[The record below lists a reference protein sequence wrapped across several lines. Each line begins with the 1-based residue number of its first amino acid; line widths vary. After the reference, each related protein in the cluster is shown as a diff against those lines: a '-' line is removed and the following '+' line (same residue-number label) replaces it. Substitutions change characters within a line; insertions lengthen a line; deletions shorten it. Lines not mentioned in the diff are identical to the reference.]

1 MSFKSDI
8 KNIQRAL
15 LRIPGLSA
23 SYGDEVKFLPSVGGR
38 SVAYFS
44 VNVDADDFWAGIVEP
59 RRGVAGDKIL
69 RPAWK
74 QYQTLVDKRARDVRE
89 VLNVTSEYKFRNLT
103 PKIAQVQKTMVNPEH
118 YRRLDSFLLPD
129 DLAFDFDIAPTGKI
143 IKRSLLFG
151 MQDVPI
157 LGMTMNWY
165 IMPDWYYDDHCA
177 KFYFEFSMQAK
188 MRTRPVTFKTYPEV
202 QAGSI
207 FEASFGYDA
216 TLWNFYE
223 VVERQSESYVV
234 VRLLQSEK
242 KSKSTPMYNDVRP
255 IPGKYADNKLYRVKL
270 TKWTKDSPC
279 FKAPDLIG
287 VAYATLYTGGWRDE
301 TDPRFI

>member
-15 LRIPGLSA
+15 LKIPGLNA
-23 SYGDEVKFLPSVGGR
+23 GYFDQLKFPPVVGGKNL
-38 SVAYFS
+38 AYFS
-44 VNVDADDFWAGIVEP
+44 VNVEAKDFWKNIVEP
-59 RRGVAGDKIL
+59 RFGIAGENVL

-74 QYQTLVDKRARDVRE
+74 QYQMLVDKRARDVRE
-89 VLNVTSEYKFRNLT
+89 VLNIPAEYKFRNLT
-103 PKIAQVQKTMVNPEH
+103 PKLKQVQKTMLDPEH
-118 YRRLDSFLLPD
+118 YRRLDAFLLPN
-129 DLAFDFDIAPTGKI
+129 DFKLELEEVSTGKI
-143 IKRSLLFG
+143 IKRNLLFG
-151 MQDVPI
+151 MQDVPV

-223 VVERQSESYVV
+223 VVERQSESCVV

-270 TKWTKDSPC
+270 TKWTADSPC
-279 FKAPDLIG
+279 FKAPDLSG
-287 VAYATLYTGGWRDE
+287 VAYATLYKGGWRDE
-301 TDPRFI
+301 TDPMFI

>member
-15 LRIPGLSA
+15 LKIPGLSV

-59 RRGVAGDKIL
+59 RGGVAGDKIL

-74 QYQTLVDKRARDVRE
+74 QYQTLVDRRARDVRE

-118 YRRLDSFLLPD
+118 YRRLDYFLLPD

-151 MQDVPI
+151 MQDVPV

-177 KFYFEFSMQAK
+177 KFYFEFSMQASAK
-188 MRTRPVTFKTYPEV
+188 KPKAFKTFPEI
-202 QAGSI
+202 QAGSL
-207 FEASFGYDA
+207 FACSYGYDA
-216 TLWNFYE
+216 TIWEFYE
-223 VVERQSESYVV
+223 VVERQSESYLV
-234 VRLLQSEK
+234 VRVVNK
-242 KSKSTPMYNDVRP
+242 KVRDSGVVTSRQVYP
-255 IPGKYADNKLYRVKL
+255 IAGDYADNKLYRVKL
-270 TKWTKDSPC
+270 ATTMGKPC
-279 FKAPDLIG
+279 FKAPVG
-287 VAYATLYTGGWRDE
+287 HYALPFRGDWYEE